1 MYKRYGL
8 GFCLLLV
15 ACESYSRI
23 SAVADSAAFEVVPMA
38 GKPESQAPVPMQ
50 QKLIRTGRLTLEV
63 DRLSQVLEQLSSLTG
78 EMQGLVADTRVTSND
93 EGEQFAE
100 VSVRVPADRFEETF
114 RRLKQLGRVEQEA
127 TDAQDVTKNFH
138 DLTTRLAV
146 KEEAVARLRRIL
158 AERTGDLQAVLAVE
172 RELERAVTE
181 LEQLKGEKRY
191 LDQQIAYSTISLT
204 LLEPGV
210 SIRSVRP
217 PPILEAVRSALSALS
232 ASLGVM
238 VFIVIFA
245 VPWLVLLG
253 LVWWGVRAMR
263 RRYLRSAAEAG
274 VS

>member
-1 MYKRYGL
+1 MRNWYAL
-8 GFCLLLV
+8 GICLVLV

-63 DRLSQVLEQLSSLTG
+63 DRLSQVLEQLSSLIG

-93 EGEQFAE
+93 DGEQFAE
-100 VSVRVPADRFEETF
+100 VSVRVPADRFDETF

-253 LVWWGVRAMR
+253 LVWWGVRVMR
-263 RRYLRSAAEAG
+263 RRYLRSAAQSG

>member
-23 SAVADSAAFEVVPMA
+23 SAVADSAAFGVVPMA

-63 DRLSQVLEQLSSLTG
+63 DRLSQVLEQLSSLIG

-93 EGEQFAE
+93 DGEQFAE
-100 VSVRVPADRFEETF
+100 VSVRVPADRFDETF

-263 RRYLRSAAEAG
+263 RRYLRSAAQSG